1 MSKSITKEEFDEKY
15 VGSNLVVNC
24 KTFELSQEFRELAD
38 KFGYKWYTGTSYI
51 DESEWLD
58 YKDRTCYEL
67 YKGMYASVDSYK
79 DDGYAVVEFD
89 GLEECE
95 NKNEDIFKVII
106 KLVDEDRE
114 HHLIMHK
121 DKMQKSLNVLTY
133 QRYKDVFFEAID
145 GSVFYIKKDYIVYI
159 KTEVL

>member
-1 MSKSITKEEFDEKY
+1 MSKDITKEEFDEKY

-38 KFGYKWYTGTSYI
+38 KFGYEWCTGTSYI

-67 YKGMYASVDSYK
+67 HEGVYASVDNYK
-79 DDGYAVVEFD
+79 KDGYNIIEFD
-89 GLEECE
+89 GFREHED
-95 NKNEDIFKVII
+95 KNEDIFKVII
-106 KLVDEDRE
+106 KLVDENSE
-114 HHLIMHK
+114 HRLITHK
-121 DKMQKSLNVLTY
+121 DKMQKSLNILAD

-145 GSVFYIKKDYIVYI
+145 GSIFYTKKDCISYV

>member
-1 MSKSITKEEFDEKY
+1 MSKTITKEEFDEKY

-38 KFGYKWYTGTSYI
+38 KFGYKWCTGTSYI
-51 DESEWLD
+51 DESEWHD

-79 DDGYAVVEFD
+79 DNGYDIVEFD

-95 NKNEDIFKVII
+95 NKNEDIFKAII

-114 HHLIMHK
+114 HHLITYK
-121 DKMQKSLNVLTY
+121 NKMQKSLNILAD
-133 QRYKDVFFEAID
+133 QRYEDVFFEAID
-145 GSVFYIKKDYIVYI
+145 GSIFYTKKDYISYV

>member
-1 MSKSITKEEFDEKY
+1 MSKDITKEEFDEKY

-51 DESEWLD
+51 DESAWLD
-58 YKDRTCYEL
+58 YKDRNGF
-67 YKGMYASVDSYK
+67 K
-79 DDGYAVVEFD
+79 
-89 GLEECE
+89 ECE
-95 NKNEDIFKVII
+95 DKNEDIFKVII
-106 KLVDEDRE
+106 KLVDEDIE
-114 HHLIMHK
+114 HHLITHK
-121 DKMQKSLNVLTY
+121 DKMQKSLNILAD

-145 GSVFYIKKDYIVYI
+145 GSIFYTKKDCIGYV

>member
-1 MSKSITKEEFDEKY
+1 MSKTITKEEFDEKY

-38 KFGYKWYTGTSYI
+38 KFGYKWCTGASYI
-51 DESEWLD
+51 DVSEWLE

-67 YKGMYASVDSYK
+67 HQGMYASTDRYK
-79 DDGYAVVEFD
+79 EYGYKVVEFD

-114 HHLIMHK
+114 HHLITYK
-121 DKMQKSLNVLTY
+121 NKMQKSLNILAD
-133 QRYKDVFFEAID
+133 QRYEDVFFEAID
-145 GSVFYIKKDYIVYI
+145 GSILYTKKDYIVYI